1 MLLHGWLASADLN
14 WPTVYDDVIAAGYRM
29 LAIDHRGHGRG
40 IRPAVPFRLTDCAAD
55 AAAVLRELGVG
66 PALIFGYSMGGAI
79 AQLMARDHPD
89 VVAGLGLGGTAQHW
103 QEEELRHVWKTMGLL
118 GFSLRVFPGWT
129 LRWGLSRTGLAS
141 DPSAAWLHAELIRH
155 DPKAIAEAGRELSR
169 FDSRPWLAPLDV
181 PAAMVL
187 TSRDDAVPPAKQ
199 LELAGALHA
208 RVFDAP
214 ILHLQVSNSP
224 GKFNP
229 ALIELL
235 AYLRAESSVRQLR

>member
-1 MLLHGWLASADLN
+1 
-14 WPTVYDDVIAAGYRM
+14 
-29 LAIDHRGHGRG
+29 
-40 IRPAVPFRLTDCAAD
+40 
-55 AAAVLRELGVG
+55 
-66 PALIFGYSMGGAI
+66 
-79 AQLMARDHPD
+79 
-89 VVAGLGLGGTAQHW
+89 
-103 QEEELRHVWKTMGLL
+103 
-118 GFSLRVFPGWT
+118 VFPGWT

-235 AYLRAESSVRQLR
+235 AYLRAESSVRQLS